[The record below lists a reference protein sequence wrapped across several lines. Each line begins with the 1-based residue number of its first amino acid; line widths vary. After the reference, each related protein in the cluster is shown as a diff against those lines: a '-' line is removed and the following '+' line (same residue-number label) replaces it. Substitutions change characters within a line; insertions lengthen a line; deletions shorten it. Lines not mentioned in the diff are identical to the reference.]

1 MNGKYRRRIAD
12 QVLAERLQAMGAVVV
27 EGAKWCGKTTTCEQI
42 AKSVLYMGD
51 PERRDQYLAM
61 AETEIGRL
69 LEGDSPR
76 LIDEWQ
82 DAPRFWDAIRHRVDH
97 ADGLG
102 QFILTGS
109 SVLPEKKRKEIQHSG
124 TGRFSWVKMR
134 PMTLWESGESTG
146 EVGISRLFGGE
157 RVDGAKS
164 IDFTLDEVAFLICRG
179 GWPLAVGR
187 KGAAALRPVRDYYKG
202 VTESDISR
210 FDDVPRD
217 PDRVRHLLRSYA
229 RLQGTQSNLSAIRK
243 DVQAHEARGLSE
255 DTIQSYLKALRGIF
269 VIEDASAWSAE
280 LRAKSSVRTT
290 DTRYFTDP
298 SVAAVALG
306 ILPANLVNDLRTFGL
321 FFEGLAMRDLR
332 AYMDTLDGDVRHY
345 LDKTGLECDAV
356 LQTWDGSLALVE
368 IKLGGETLIEEGA
381 ATLNKLAGLMRAKG
395 MAEPRFK
402 MVLTA
407 KGAFAYMRSDGV
419 IVCPLSALRP

>member
-1 MNGKYRRRIAD
+1 MAD
-12 QVLAERLQAMGAVVV
+12 SILAERLQSMGAVVI
-27 EGAKWCGKTTTCEQI
+27 EGAKWCGKTTTCERV
-42 AKSVLYMGD
+42 AKSALYMGD
-51 PERRDQYLAM
+51 PERRDQYMAI
-61 AETEIGRL
+61 AETEISRL
-69 LEGDSPR
+69 LEGEHPR

-97 ADGLG
+97 EMGLG
-102 QFILTGS
+102 QFVLTGS

-146 EVGISRLFGGE
+146 EVSIRRLFRDG
-157 RVDGAKS
+157 RVAGAKAV
-164 IDFTLDEVAFLICRG
+164 DYKLDEIAFLICRG

-187 KGAAALRPVRDYYKG
+187 KGANALRPVRDYYKG
-202 VTESDISR
+202 VTESDVSR
-210 FDDVPRD
+210 FDNVPRD
-217 PDRVRHLLRSYA
+217 PERVRHLLRSYA

-243 DVQAHEARGLSE
+243 DMQAHEARSLSE

-269 VIEDASAWSAE
+269 VIEDASAWSVE
-280 LRAKSSVRTT
+280 LRSKSSVRTT

-298 SVAAVALG
+298 SIAAVALG
-306 ILPANLVNDLRTFGL
+306 VLPANLVDDLRTFGL

-332 AYMDTLDGDVRHY
+332 VYMDAQDGSVSHY

-356 LQTWDGSLALVE
+356 LQAWDGSCALVE
-368 IKLGGETLIEEGA
+368 IKLGGETLIEEGS
-381 ATLNKLAGLMRAKG
+381 ATLNKLADLISTKKMSAPKFR
-395 MAEPRFK
+395 

-407 KGAFAYMRSDGV
+407 KGAFAYTRPDGV
-419 IVCPLSALRP
+419 IVCPIGCLRD

>member
-1 MNGKYRRRIAD
+1 MTSNYRKRIAD
-12 QVLAERLQAMGAVVV
+12 GILAERIRSIGAVVV

-42 AKSVLYMGD
+42 AKSALYMGD
-51 PERRDQYLAM
+51 PEKRDQYLMLAQ
-61 AETEIGRL
+61 TEISRL
-69 LEGDSPR
+69 IEGDSPR

-97 ADGLG
+97 TEGLG
-102 QFILTGS
+102 QFVLTGS

-124 TGRFSWVKMR
+124 TGRFSWIKMR

-146 EVGISRLFGGE
+146 EVSIRRLFAGE
-157 RVDGAKS
+157 PFASAKS
-164 IDFTLDEVAFLICRG
+164 VDYKLDEMAFLICRG

-187 KGAAALRPVRDYYKG
+187 RGAGALRPVRDYYKG

-217 PDRVRHLLRSYA
+217 PERVRHLLRSYA
-229 RLQGTQSNLSAIRK
+229 RLQGTQSNLTAIRK
-243 DVQAHEARGLSE
+243 DMQSHEARGMSE

-269 VIEDASAWSAE
+269 VIEDACAWSAE
-280 LRAKSSVRTT
+280 LRSKSSVRTT

-298 SVAAVALG
+298 SIAAVALG
-306 ILPANLVNDLRTFGL
+306 VLPANLVDDLRTFGL
-321 FFEGLAMRDLR
+321 FFEGLALRDLR
-332 AYMDTLDGDVRHY
+332 VYMDAQDGNVRHY

-356 LQTWDGSLALVE
+356 LQSWDGGYALVE
-368 IKLGGETLIEEGA
+368 VKLGGEALIEEGA
-381 ATLNKLAGLMRAKG
+381 ATLIKLSNLIRAKK
-395 MAEPRFK
+395 MSAPRFC

-407 KGAFAYMRSDGV
+407 KGSFAYRRPDG
-419 IVCPLSALRP
+419 ILVCPIGCLKD

>member
-1 MNGKYRRRIAD
+1 MTEKYRNRVAD
-12 QVLAERLQAMGAVVV
+12 SILAERLQSMGAVVV
-27 EGAKWCGKTTTCEQI
+27 EGAKWCGKTTTCERV
-42 AKSVLYMGD
+42 AKSALYMGD
-51 PERRDQYLAM
+51 PERRDQYLAI
-61 AETEIGRL
+61 AETEISRL
-69 LEGDSPR
+69 LEGEHPR

-97 ADGLG
+97 EKGLG
-102 QFILTGS
+102 QFVLTGS

-146 EVGISRLFGGE
+146 EVSIRRLFEDG
-157 RVDGAKS
+157 RVAGAKAV
-164 IDFTLDEVAFLICRG
+164 DYKLDEMAFLICRG

-187 KGAAALRPVRDYYKG
+187 KGATALRPVRDYYRG

-210 FDDVPRD
+210 FDNVPRD
-217 PDRVRHLLRSYA
+217 PERVRHLLRSYA

-243 DVQAHEARGLSE
+243 DMQAHEARSLSE
-255 DTIQSYLKALRGIF
+255 DTILSYLKALKGIF
-269 VIEDASAWSAE
+269 VVEDASAWRVE
-280 LRAKSSVRTT
+280 LRSKSSVRTT

-298 SVAAVALG
+298 SIAVAALG
-306 ILPANLVNDLRTFGL
+306 VLPANLVDDLRTFGL
-321 FFEGLAMRDLR
+321 FFEGLAVRDLR
-332 AYMDTLDGDVRHY
+332 VYMDAQDGSVSHY

-356 LQTWDGSLALVE
+356 LRSWDGSCALVE

-381 ATLNKLAGLMRAKG
+381 ATLNKLANLISAKK
-395 MAEPRFK
+395 MSAPKFR

-407 KGAFAYMRSDGV
+407 KGAFAYTRPDGV
-419 IVCPLSALRP
+419 IVCPIGCLRD

>member
-1 MNGKYRRRIAD
+1 MIAEYRKRIAD
-12 QVLAERLQAMGAVVV
+12 CILAERLQSIGAVVV

-42 AKSVLYMGD
+42 AKSALYMGD
-51 PERRDQYLAM
+51 PEQRDQYLM
-61 AETEIGRL
+61 LAETEIGRL
-69 LEGDSPR
+69 LDGDSPR

-82 DAPRFWDAIRHRVDH
+82 DVPRFWDAIRHRVDH
-97 ADGLG
+97 SDGLG
-102 QFILTGS
+102 QFVLTGS

-146 EVGISRLFGGE
+146 EVSVRRLFDGE
-157 RVDGAKS
+157 QVKGAKS
-164 IDFTLDEVAFLICRG
+164 IDYKLDEMAFLICRG

-187 KGAAALRPVRDYYKG
+187 KGINALRPVRDYYKG
-202 VTESDISR
+202 VTEGDISR
-210 FDDVPRD
+210 FDNVPRD
-217 PDRVRHLLRSYA
+217 PERVRHLLRSYA
-229 RLQGTQSNLSAIRK
+229 RLQGTQSNLTAIRK
-243 DVQAHEARGLSE
+243 DMLAHEARSLSE

-280 LRAKSSVRTT
+280 LRSKSSVRTT

-298 SVAAVALG
+298 SIAAVALG
-306 ILPANLVNDLRTFGL
+306 VLPANLMDDLRTFGL
-321 FFEGLAMRDLR
+321 FFEGLALRDLR
-332 AYMDTLDGDVRHY
+332 VYMDVQDGSVCHY

-356 LQTWDGSLALVE
+356 LQSWNGSYALVE

-381 ATLNKLAGLMRAKG
+381 ATLNKLADLINAKK
-395 MAEPRFK
+395 MSAPKFR

-407 KGAFAYMRSDGV
+407 KGTFAYTRPDGV
-419 IVCPLSALRP
+419 VVCPIGCLRE